1 MKYPIV
7 IEQGN
12 ENTAFGVI
20 VPDLQGCFSASD
32 ESLDDAIEQAKQAA
46 ALWIEYAIDNGQTIP
61 KPSSMDKICREYPNW
76 ILAVIDI
83 PEELT
88 DDTIER
94 VNISLPRRI
103 LARIDNNAKA
113 RGETRSGYIAHLAVS
128 DMFCV

>member
-7 IEQGN
+7 IEPGD

-20 VPDLQGCFSASD
+20 VPDLPGCFSASD
-32 ESLDDAIEQAKQAA
+32 ESIDDAIEQATTAA
-46 ALWIEYAIDNGQTIP
+46 ALWIECAIDDGQTIP
-61 KPSSMDKICREYPNW
+61 KPSSMDKIRSQYPDW
-76 ILAVIDI
+76 ILAIIDI

-103 LARIDNNAKA
+103 LTRIDNNAKA
-113 RGETRSGYIAHLAVS
+113 MGETRSGYIAHLAITA
-128 DMFCV
+128 